1 MKNLLTR
8 QQSNYNK
15 VKITEFRKLISE
27 EVSRVLSESKHKKH
41 IFKSFLNEANN
52 SPEEKKLIS
61 AGKTII
67 RAQYLTNFGAFVLL
81 TPTTNITFA
90 SNGSANIDIASG
102 DETQIKN
109 TAIKNV
115 KIDMHE
121 VQLEF
126 SNGETIVLED
136 GTGGEGIEIYYS

>member
-1 MKNLLTR
+1 M
-8 QQSNYNK
+8 
-15 VKITEFRKLISE
+15 
-27 EVSRVLSESKHKKH
+27 KH
-41 IFKSFLNEANN
+41 IQDFEGFLNEANN

-61 AGKTII
+61 AGKQII
-67 RAQYLTNFGAFVLL
+67 KAQYLTKSGEFVLV
-81 TPTTNITFA
+81 TPTTNISFA
-90 SNGSANIDIASG
+90 CAGGADIDIASG

-115 KIDMHE
+115 KIDLYE

-136 GTGGEGIEIYYS
+136 GTGGEGIEISYS